1 MMRYDTTQ
9 ASRSRSSTE
18 IRKLH
23 SHIATPLSSSHSS
36 AESRRSRARPE
47 TPLSSSDEE
56 EAFQHVGF
64 EYGSE
69 VGSDRSGFT
78 SQMEPRRPF
87 AYFRPKVDAL
97 IRGLQ
102 DLGLLPP
109 SLNVRILCLPGSPT
123 YRLFRISLD
132 SDAPRILHIAR
143 RSDYDLRPASNVICR
158 LRKHAYLPV
167 PELLFRQR
175 TSDNVLGRPWMMTS
189 DVPGV
194 ALDSVYWTMSIQER
208 SSIAWQLAKLIT
220 DIACTPAPEQMGPAV
235 VDGFGNR
242 VIQARATP
250 SLPFRT
256 LLPHIR
262 APAQDSVTPGYDR
275 HDRSDVPASLS
286 SNWLRLIKK
295 KKSCPTFRGTGP
307 TIESQKAASVFSAF
321 RHEMSSDSEGS
332 DKQELVFFHPGLDP
346 RNIYVQLSG
355 NPWASSSTGQFF
367 HQWTIS
373 GVISW
378 EGCRVSTI
386 GEAFK
391 MPEFLTE
398 QPCSNTRL
406 CRSGCTCVA
415 NASFAANAAEHVRQ
429 YFQNGLR
436 EYGGQILQ
444 VGHNYSTGSFSGS
457 PLLVR
462 SIFAPYLNSTVS

>member
-1 MMRYDTTQ
+1 MRYDTTQ

-47 TPLSSSDEE
+47 TLLSSSDEE

-69 VGSDRSGFT
+69 VGSNRSGFT
-78 SQMEPRRPF
+78 SQMEPRRP
-87 AYFRPKVDAL
+87 
-97 IRGLQ
+97 
-102 DLGLLPP
+102 
-109 SLNVRILCLPGSPT
+109 PT

-132 SDAPRILHIAR
+132 SDAPRILHVAR

-158 LRKHAYLPV
+158 LRKHASLPV

-386 GEAFK
+386 GEA
-391 MPEFLTE
+391 
-398 QPCSNTRL
+398 
-406 CRSGCTCVA
+406 
-415 NASFAANAAEHVRQ
+415 
-429 YFQNGLR
+429 
-436 EYGGQILQ
+436 
-444 VGHNYSTGSFSGS
+444 
-457 PLLVR
+457 
-462 SIFAPYLNSTVS
+462 